1 MKIKAGCQENDSFY
15 MVNILLLVRSVS
27 RLSIKIFSI
36 KGDEGIVQSWKKYM
50 RQTLVFMSDSAI
62 RKNLISIFQQFSASI
77 KDILGLGGN

>member
-15 MVNILLLVRSVS
+15 MVNILLLVRSAS
-27 RLSIKIFSI
+27 RLSKIFSI